1 MTSPLSYLAAQEHI
15 CDLARIAGRGRLV
28 RRAVPHRGR
37 VDGLSR
43 VLVELR
49 RRAHGQA
56 APTEPGHPAAVV
68 DSSGRPA

>member
-1 MTSPLSYLAAQEHI
+1 MISPLSYLAAQEHI
-15 CDLARIAGRGRLV
+15 FDLARTAGREGLAGRV
-28 RRAVPHRGR
+28 VPHRGR
-37 VDGLSR
+37 VGWLSR